1 MNKIYQLK
9 WNRSRSCWC
18 VCSELGSRIKGKK
31 AKAVLIS
38 AISLYSSLAV
48 SNDVIVDQDKTVEF
62 GTSNQSINYR
72 ITVTDNANLVINATD
87 SSRPRLTLAS
97 GGGLDITG
105 GKVHING
112 PLNFLL
118 KGTGFLN
125 VSNAGSELYA
135 DDLYESNS
143 GMRHDQGYFNV
154 SNGGKVHVKGTSR
167 LTYLQG
173 NVSGEGSQVNSQ
185 TFFMGVYGGYGGD
198 QFLSVNNGGEVNAR
212 EHISLGYYDQR
223 SDTTLAVSEGGKIS
237 APKISL
243 STNSELALGAQ
254 EGKEAKAAG
263 IIDAEKIEFV
273 WAKTSDKKI
282 TLNHTDN
289 NAIIS
294 ANIVSGSEG
303 LGNINAF
310 NGTTYLTGDNS
321 AFSGKVKIDQKGIL
335 GITQNIGTAE
345 ITNRGK
351 LRLKADGNMTFA
363 NKISGN
369 GTISIDSGTVALTG
383 NNYAFSGY
391 IDVASDAVAVISD
404 EKNIGNAE
412 LDVDGKLQINANKDW
427 AFDNEL
433 SGDGIVEINMEN
445 HAFSFDEY
453 AYTDWFLGALAFQNT
468 AFNLEQNAEF
478 LAKGGVIAG
487 QGSQITV
494 GKGAHSISTLGFSG
508 GTVDFGALAAGA
520 QMTEGTV
527 NVSKTLDLRG
537 EGVIQV
543 TDSDV
548 VRFVSRDID
557 SALSLTEVD
566 DGNSTI
572 QLVDAKGASVI
583 GDAGNLQLHDQNG
596 QILTSSAQRDIQQN
610 GQKAAVGTYDYRL
623 TSGVNN
629 DGLYIGYGL
638 TQLDLQATDSNAL
651 VLSANGKSENAADL
665 SAQITGSGDLAFSS
679 QKGQTVSLSNRD
691 NDYTGITDLR
701 SGALLLNNDNV
712 LGNTSELRLAA
723 ETQLDMNGHS
733 QTIGTL
739 DGGVDSLLNLNGG
752 SLTLANGGRSAG
764 SLTGNGE
771 LNIQGGTLD
780 IAADNSGL
788 TANMNIANGASV
800 LVSHAQGLGSAN
812 VENNGTLTLN
822 NKGEKALTS
831 PVQYTLGGN
840 LTNSGT
846 LMAGMSGQQAGNE
859 LIIKGN
865 YHGNN
870 GQLVLNTVLDDDNSA
885 TDKLVVQGD
894 TSGSTSVTVN
904 NVGGTGAKTLNGI
917 ELIHVGGKS
926 EGEFVQAGRIVAGA
940 YDYTLARGQGANSG
954 NWYLTSGNNSP
965 DPQPNPEPTPTPKP
979 EPMPKPEPTPTPTP
993 TPTPDSGQNLDNDLR
1008 PEAGSYTAN
1017 LAAANTMFTTR
1028 LHDRSGNTYYT
1039 DMVTGE
1045 QKQTTMWMRHEG
1057 GHNKWR
1063 DGSGQLKTQS
1073 NRYVLQL
1080 GGDIA
1085 QWSQNGGDRWHLG
1098 VMAGYG
1104 NSDSKT
1110 ISSRTGYRSKASVNG
1125 YSTGLYATWY
1135 ANDESRNG
1143 AYLDSWVQYSWFDNT
1158 VKGDD
1163 LQSESYKS
1171 KGFTASLE
1179 TGYRQ
1184 KLTEFMGSQG
1194 TRNEWYV
1201 QPQAQVTWMGI
1212 KADKHRESN
1221 GTRVSSE
1228 GDGNI
1233 QTRLGVKTW
1242 LKSHHKMDDGKSRE
1256 FQPFAEV
1263 NWLHNS
1269 KDFSTRMDRVAV
1281 YQDGSRNIA
1290 EVKAGVEGQINSHLN
1305 VWGNVGVQVADKG
1318 YNDTSATIGV
1328 KWSF

>member
-1 MNKIYQLK
+1 MNKIYRLK
-9 WNRSRSCWC
+9 WNRSRNCWC

-31 AKAVLIS
+31 ARAVLIS
-38 AISLYSSLAV
+38 AIGLYSSLAF
-48 SNDVIVDQDKTVEF
+48 SGDVTVNQDKTIDF
-62 GTSNQSINYR
+62 GKADQNIDYR
-72 ITVTDNANLVINATD
+72 ITVTDNANLVIDVTD
-87 SSRPRLTLAS
+87 TSRPRFTLNS

-105 GKVHING
+105 GKVYING
-112 PLNFLL
+112 QLDVLL

-135 DDLYESNS
+135 DDLYDSNS
-143 GMRHDQGYFNV
+143 GSWHDRGYFNV
-154 SNGGKVHVKGTSR
+154 SNGGKIHVNGTSR
-167 LTYLQG
+167 LTYTQG
-173 NVSGEGSQVNSQ
+173 NVSGEGSQVNSK
-185 TFFMGVYGGYGGD
+185 TFFMGVYSSYGGD
-198 QFLSVNNGGEVNAR
+198 QYLSVNNGGEVNAS
-212 EHISLGYYDQR
+212 EQISLGYYNQN

-254 EGKEAKAAG
+254 EGSDAKAAG

-273 WAKTSDKKI
+273 WASTSEKKI
-282 TLNHTDN
+282 TLNHTDK
-289 NAIIS
+289 NATIS

-303 LGNINAF
+303 LGNINALS
-310 NGTTYLTGDNS
+310 GTTYLTGDNS
-321 AFSGKVKIDQKGIL
+321 AFSGKVTIGQNGAL
-335 GITQNIGTAE
+335 GITQNIGTAD
-345 ITNRGK
+345 ISNRGK
-351 LRLKADGNMTFA
+351 LHLKADDNMTFA

-391 IDVASDAVAVISD
+391 IDVASDAVAVITE
-404 EKNIGNAE
+404 EKNIGNAD

-427 AFDNEL
+427 VFDNDL
-433 SGDGIVEINMEN
+433 QGKGIVEIDMGN
-445 HAFSFDEY
+445 HAFSFDEF
-453 AYTDWFLGALAFQNT
+453 AYTDWFQGSLAFQNT
-468 AFNLEQNAEF
+468 TFNLEQNAEF
-478 LAKGGVIAG
+478 LQRGGITAG

-494 GKGAHSISTLGFSG
+494 GNGTHSISTLGFSG
-508 GTVDFGALAAGA
+508 GTVDFGALTTDA

-527 NVSKTLDLRG
+527 KVSKTLDLRG

-543 TDSDV
+543 ADRDV
-548 VRFVSRDID
+548 VSSVSRDID

-566 DGNSTI
+566 DDNSAI
-572 QLVDAKGASVI
+572 LLVDAQGAEVL
-583 GDAGNLQLHDQNG
+583 GDAGNLQLQDKNG
-596 QILTSSAQRDIQQN
+596 QTLSSSAQRDIQQN
-610 GQKAAVGTYDYRL
+610 GKKAAVGTYDYRL

-638 TQLDLQATDSNAL
+638 TQLDLQATDSDAL

-665 SAQITGSGDLAFSS
+665 SAKITGNGDLAFSS
-679 QKGQTVSLSNRD
+679 QKGQTVSLSNKD
-691 NDYTGITDLR
+691 NDYTGVTDLR
-701 SGALLLNNDNV
+701 SGTLLLNNDNV
-712 LGNTSELRLAA
+712 LGNTQELRLAA
-723 ETQLDMNGHS
+723 ETEMDMNGHS
-733 QTIGTL
+733 QTVGTL
-739 DGGVDSLLNLNGG
+739 NGSADSLLNLNGG
-752 SLTLANGGRSAG
+752 TLTLANGGTATG
-764 SLTGNGE
+764 SLTGSGT
-771 LNIQGGTLD
+771 LNVQGGTLD
-780 IAADNSGL
+780 IAGDNSSL
-788 TANMNIANGASV
+788 TANMNIANSAHV

-812 VENNGTLTLN
+812 VENNGTLVLN
-822 NKGEKALTS
+822 NSGEKRAAV
-831 PVQYTLGGN
+831 PVSYSLGGN
-840 LTNSGT
+840 LTNNGT
-846 LMAGMSGQQAGNE
+846 LMTGMSGQQAGNA
-859 LIIKGN
+859 LVVKGN

-870 GQLVLNTVLDDDNSA
+870 GQLVMNTVLNGDDSV
-885 TDKLVVQGD
+885 TDKLVVEGD
-894 TSGSTSVTVN
+894 TSGMTSVTVN
-904 NVGGTGAKTLNGI
+904 NAGGTGAKTLNGI

-954 NWYLTSGNNSP
+954 NWYLTSGGESVE
-965 DPQPNPEPTPTPKP
+965 PQPEPEPMPNPEPNP
-979 EPMPKPEPTPTPTP
+979 EPNPTPEPTPEPTP
-993 TPTPDSGQNLDNDLR
+993 VPDQTLDNDLR
-1008 PEAGSYTAN
+1008 PEAGGYIAN
-1017 LAAANTMFTTR
+1017 LAAANTMFTSR
-1028 LHDRSGNTYYT
+1028 LHERLGSTYYT
-1039 DMVTGE
+1039 DLVTGE

-1063 DGSGQLKTQS
+1063 DASGQLKTQS

-1085 QWSQNGGDRWHLG
+1085 QWSISGNDRWHLG

-1110 ISSRTGYRSKASVNG
+1110 ISSRTGYRTKASVNG

-1135 ANDESRNG
+1135 ADDESHNG
-1143 AYLDSWVQYSWFDNT
+1143 AYLDSWAQYSWFDNT

-1179 TGYRQ
+1179 AGYKH
-1184 KLTEFMGSQG
+1184 KLAEFNGSQG
-1194 TRNEWYV
+1194 TRNEWYI
-1201 QPQAQVTWMGI
+1201 QPQAQITWMGV

-1221 GTRVSSE
+1221 GTLVRSE

-1242 LKSHHKMDDGKSRE
+1242 LKSHHKMDEGKSRE
-1256 FQPFAEV
+1256 FQPFMEV

-1269 KDFSTRMDRVAV
+1269 KDFSTRMDGVSV
-1281 YQDGSRNIA
+1281 SQDGTRNIA
-1290 EVKAGVEGQINSHLN
+1290 EIKTGVEGQLNANLN

-1318 YNDTSATIGV
+1318 YNDTSAMIGV

>member
-48 SNDVIVDQDKTVEF
+48 SKNVTVSGDHTTVF
-62 GTSNQSINYR
+62 GKDNQTIDYR

-185 TFFMGVYGGYGGD
+185 TFFMGVYGGYGGN

-412 LDVDGKLQINANKDW
+412 LDVDGKLKINANKDW

-445 HAFSFDEY
+445 HTFSFDEY

-548 VRFVSRDID
+548 VRSVSRDID

-572 QLVDAKGASVI
+572 QLVDAKGANVI

-596 QILTSSAQRDIQQN
+596 QILTSSAQRDIQQH

-712 LGNTSELRLAA
+712 LGNTRELRLAA

-780 IAADNSGL
+780 ITADNSGL

-800 LVSHAQGLGSAN
+800 LVSHAQGLG
-812 VENNGTLTLN
+812 
-822 NKGEKALTS
+822 
-831 PVQYTLGGN
+831 VQT
-840 LTNSGT
+840 
-846 LMAGMSGQQAGNE
+846 
-859 LIIKGN
+859 
-865 YHGNN
+865 
-870 GQLVLNTVLDDDNSA
+870 
-885 TDKLVVQGD
+885 
-894 TSGSTSVTVN
+894 
-904 NVGGTGAKTLNGI
+904 
-917 ELIHVGGKS
+917 
-926 EGEFVQAGRIVAGA
+926 
-940 YDYTLARGQGANSG
+940 
-954 NWYLTSGNNSP
+954 
-965 DPQPNPEPTPTPKP
+965 
-979 EPMPKPEPTPTPTP
+979 
-993 TPTPDSGQNLDNDLR
+993 
-1008 PEAGSYTAN
+1008 
-1017 LAAANTMFTTR
+1017 
-1028 LHDRSGNTYYT
+1028 
-1039 DMVTGE
+1039 
-1045 QKQTTMWMRHEG
+1045 
-1057 GHNKWR
+1057 
-1063 DGSGQLKTQS
+1063 
-1073 NRYVLQL
+1073 
-1080 GGDIA
+1080 
-1085 QWSQNGGDRWHLG
+1085 
-1098 VMAGYG
+1098 
-1104 NSDSKT
+1104 
-1110 ISSRTGYRSKASVNG
+1110 SRT
-1125 YSTGLYATWY
+1125 
-1135 ANDESRNG
+1135 
-1143 AYLDSWVQYSWFDNT
+1143 
-1158 VKGDD
+1158 
-1163 LQSESYKS
+1163 
-1171 KGFTASLE
+1171 TA
-1179 TGYRQ
+1179 
-1184 KLTEFMGSQG
+1184 
-1194 TRNEWYV
+1194 
-1201 QPQAQVTWMGI
+1201 P
-1212 KADKHRESN
+1212 
-1221 GTRVSSE
+1221 
-1228 GDGNI
+1228 
-1233 QTRLGVKTW
+1233 
-1242 LKSHHKMDDGKSRE
+1242 
-1256 FQPFAEV
+1256 
-1263 NWLHNS
+1263 
-1269 KDFSTRMDRVAV
+1269 
-1281 YQDGSRNIA
+1281 
-1290 EVKAGVEGQINSHLN
+1290 
-1305 VWGNVGVQVADKG
+1305 
-1318 YNDTSATIGV
+1318 
-1328 KWSF
+1328 

>member
-48 SNDVIVDQDKTVEF
+48 SKNVTVSGDHTTVF
-62 GTSNQSINYR
+62 GKDNQTIDYR

-185 TFFMGVYGGYGGD
+185 TFFMGVYGGYGGN

-445 HAFSFDEY
+445 HTFSFDEY

-548 VRFVSRDID
+548 VRSVSRDID

-572 QLVDAKGASVI
+572 QLVDAKGANVI

-712 LGNTSELRLAA
+712 LGNTRELRLAA

-831 PVQYTLGGN
+831 PVQYTLGG
-840 LTNSGT
+840 
-846 LMAGMSGQQAGNE
+846 
-859 LIIKGN
+859 I
-865 YHGNN
+865 
-870 GQLVLNTVLDDDNSA
+870 
-885 TDKLVVQGD
+885 
-894 TSGSTSVTVN
+894 
-904 NVGGTGAKTLNGI
+904 
-917 ELIHVGGKS
+917 
-926 EGEFVQAGRIVAGA
+926 
-940 YDYTLARGQGANSG
+940 
-954 NWYLTSGNNSP
+954 
-965 DPQPNPEPTPTPKP
+965 
-979 EPMPKPEPTPTPTP
+979 
-993 TPTPDSGQNLDNDLR
+993 
-1008 PEAGSYTAN
+1008 
-1017 LAAANTMFTTR
+1017 
-1028 LHDRSGNTYYT
+1028 
-1039 DMVTGE
+1039 
-1045 QKQTTMWMRHEG
+1045 
-1057 GHNKWR
+1057 
-1063 DGSGQLKTQS
+1063 
-1073 NRYVLQL
+1073 
-1080 GGDIA
+1080 
-1085 QWSQNGGDRWHLG
+1085 
-1098 VMAGYG
+1098 
-1104 NSDSKT
+1104 
-1110 ISSRTGYRSKASVNG
+1110 
-1125 YSTGLYATWY
+1125 
-1135 ANDESRNG
+1135 
-1143 AYLDSWVQYSWFDNT
+1143 
-1158 VKGDD
+1158 
-1163 LQSESYKS
+1163 
-1171 KGFTASLE
+1171 
-1179 TGYRQ
+1179 
-1184 KLTEFMGSQG
+1184 
-1194 TRNEWYV
+1194 
-1201 QPQAQVTWMGI
+1201 
-1212 KADKHRESN
+1212 
-1221 GTRVSSE
+1221 
-1228 GDGNI
+1228 
-1233 QTRLGVKTW
+1233 
-1242 LKSHHKMDDGKSRE
+1242 
-1256 FQPFAEV
+1256 
-1263 NWLHNS
+1263 
-1269 KDFSTRMDRVAV
+1269 
-1281 YQDGSRNIA
+1281 
-1290 EVKAGVEGQINSHLN
+1290 
-1305 VWGNVGVQVADKG
+1305 
-1318 YNDTSATIGV
+1318 
-1328 KWSF
+1328 

>member
-1 MNKIYQLK
+1 MNKIYRLK
-9 WNRSRSCWC
+9 WNRSRNCWS
-18 VCSELGSRIKGKK
+18 VCSELGSRVKGKK
-31 AKAVLIS
+31 SRAVLIS
-38 AISLYSSLAV
+38 AISLYSSLVFAD
-48 SNDVIVDQDKTVEF
+48 DVIVNQDKTIDF
-62 GTSNQSINYR
+62 GKENQSIDYR
-72 ITVTDNANLVINATD
+72 ITVTDNANLVINTTD
-87 SSRPRLTLAS
+87 TSRPRLTLAS

-105 GKVHING
+105 GKVTING

-154 SNGGKVHVKGTSR
+154 SNGGKIHVKGTSR
-167 LTYLQG
+167 LTYTQG
-173 NVSGEGSQVNSQ
+173 NVSGEGSQVNAG
-185 TFFMGVYGGYGGD
+185 TFFMGVYGGYGGN

-223 SDTTLAVSEGGKIS
+223 SDTTLVVSDGGKIS

-254 EGKEAKAAG
+254 EGSAAKAAG

-282 TLNHTDN
+282 TLNHTDK
-289 NAIIS
+289 NATIS
-294 ANIVSGSEG
+294 ADIVSGSEG
-303 LGNINAF
+303 LGYINAL

-321 AFSGKVKIDQKGIL
+321 AFSGKVKIEQNGAL

-345 ITNRGK
+345 INNRGK
-351 LRLKADGNMTFA
+351 LHLKADDSMTFA

-391 IDVASDAVAVISD
+391 IDVASGAVAVISED
-404 EKNIGNAE
+404 KNIGRAD

-427 AFDNEL
+427 VFDNDL
-433 SGDGIVEINMEN
+433 QGRGIVEINMGN
-445 HAFSFDEY
+445 HEFSFDEF
-453 AYTDWFLGALAFQNT
+453 AYTDWFQGSLAFQNT
-468 AFNLEQNAEF
+468 TFNLEKNAEF
-478 LAKGGVIAG
+478 LQRGGITAG
-487 QGSQITV
+487 QGSQVTV

-508 GTVDFGALAAGA
+508 GTVDFGALTAGA

-543 TDSDV
+543 SDSDV
-548 VRFVSRDID
+548 VSSVSRDID

-572 QLVDAKGASVI
+572 KLVDAQGAEVL
-583 GDAGNLQLHDQNG
+583 GDAGNLQLQDKNG
-596 QILTSSAQRDIQQN
+596 QILSSSAQRDIQQN

-638 TQLDLQATDSNAL
+638 TQLDLHATDSDAL
-651 VLSANGKSENAADL
+651 VLSSNGKSENAADL
-665 SAQITGSGDLAFSS
+665 SAKITGSGDLAFSS
-679 QKGQTVSLSNRD
+679 QKGQTVSLSNKD
-691 NDYTGITDLR
+691 NDYTGVTDLR
-701 SGALLLNNDNV
+701 SGTLLLNNDNV
-712 LGNTSELRLAA
+712 LGNTHELRLAA
-723 ETQLDMNGHS
+723 ETELDMNGHS
-733 QTIGTL
+733 QTVGTL
-739 DGGVDSLLNLNGG
+739 NGSADSLLSLNGG
-752 SLTLANGGRSAG
+752 SLTVTNGGTSTG
-764 SLTGNGE
+764 SLTGSGE

-780 IAADNSGL
+780 IAGDNSNL
-788 TANMNIANGASV
+788 TANVNIANSANV

-812 VENNGTLTLN
+812 VENNGTLALN
-822 NKGEKALTS
+822 NSAEKRAAAS
-831 PVQYTLGGN
+831 VNYTLGGN
-840 LTNSGT
+840 LTNNGT
-846 LMAGMSGQQAGNE
+846 LMTGMSGQQAGNV
-859 LIIKGN
+859 LVVKGN

-870 GQLVLNTVLDDDNSA
+870 GQLVMNTVLNGDDSV
-885 TDKLVVQGD
+885 TDKLVVEGD
-894 TSGSTSVTVN
+894 TSGTTAVTVN
-904 NVGGTGAKTLNGI
+904 NAGGTGAKTLNGI
-917 ELIHVGGKS
+917 ELIHVDGKS

-954 NWYLTSGNNSP
+954 NWYLTSGSDSPELQPEP
-965 DPQPNPEPTPTPKP
+965 DPMPNPEPNPN
-979 EPMPKPEPTPTPTP
+979 PTPTPG
-993 TPTPDSGQNLDNDLR
+993 PDLNVDNDLR
-1008 PEAGSYTAN
+1008 PEAGSYIAN

-1028 LHDRSGNTYYT
+1028 LHERLGNTYYT

-1080 GGDIA
+1080 GGDVA
-1085 QWSQNGGDRWHLG
+1085 QWSQNGSDSWHVG

-1110 ISSRTGYRSKASVNG
+1110 ISSRTGYRAKASVNG

-1135 ANDESRNG
+1135 ADDESRNG
-1143 AYLDSWVQYSWFDNT
+1143 AYLDSWAQYSWFDNT

-1179 TGYRQ
+1179 AGYKH
-1184 KLTEFMGSQG
+1184 KLAEFNGSQG

-1201 QPQAQVTWMGI
+1201 QPQAQVTWMGV

-1221 GTRVSSE
+1221 GTLVHSN
-1228 GDGNI
+1228 GDGNV

-1256 FQPFAEV
+1256 FQPFVEV

-1269 KDFSTRMDRVAV
+1269 KDFSTSMDGVSV
-1281 YQDGSRNIA
+1281 TQDGARNIA
-1290 EVKAGVEGQINSHLN
+1290 EIKTGVEGQLNANLN
-1305 VWGNVGVQVADKG
+1305 VWGNVGVQVADRG
-1318 YNDTSATIGV
+1318 YNDTSAMVGI
-1328 KWSF
+1328 KWQF

>member
-18 VCSELGSRIKGKK
+18 VCSELGGRIKGKK

-48 SNDVIVDQDKTVEF
+48 SKNVTVSGDHTTVF
-62 GTSNQSINYR
+62 GKDNQTIDYR

-445 HAFSFDEY
+445 HTFSFDEY

-548 VRFVSRDID
+548 VRSVSRDID

-572 QLVDAKGASVI
+572 QLVDAKGANVI

-712 LGNTSELRLAA
+712 LGNTRELRLAA

-870 GQLVLNTVLDDDNSA
+870 GQLVLNMVLDGDNSA

-894 TSGSTSVTVN
+894 TSG
-904 NVGGTGAKTLNGI
+904 
-917 ELIHVGGKS
+917 
-926 EGEFVQAGRIVAGA
+926 
-940 YDYTLARGQGANSG
+940 
-954 NWYLTSGNNSP
+954 
-965 DPQPNPEPTPTPKP
+965 
-979 EPMPKPEPTPTPTP
+979 
-993 TPTPDSGQNLDNDLR
+993 
-1008 PEAGSYTAN
+1008 
-1017 LAAANTMFTTR
+1017 
-1028 LHDRSGNTYYT
+1028 
-1039 DMVTGE
+1039 
-1045 QKQTTMWMRHEG
+1045 
-1057 GHNKWR
+1057 
-1063 DGSGQLKTQS
+1063 
-1073 NRYVLQL
+1073 
-1080 GGDIA
+1080 
-1085 QWSQNGGDRWHLG
+1085 
-1098 VMAGYG
+1098 
-1104 NSDSKT
+1104 
-1110 ISSRTGYRSKASVNG
+1110 
-1125 YSTGLYATWY
+1125 
-1135 ANDESRNG
+1135 
-1143 AYLDSWVQYSWFDNT
+1143 
-1158 VKGDD
+1158 
-1163 LQSESYKS
+1163 
-1171 KGFTASLE
+1171 
-1179 TGYRQ
+1179 
-1184 KLTEFMGSQG
+1184 
-1194 TRNEWYV
+1194 
-1201 QPQAQVTWMGI
+1201 
-1212 KADKHRESN
+1212 
-1221 GTRVSSE
+1221 
-1228 GDGNI
+1228 
-1233 QTRLGVKTW
+1233 
-1242 LKSHHKMDDGKSRE
+1242 
-1256 FQPFAEV
+1256 
-1263 NWLHNS
+1263 
-1269 KDFSTRMDRVAV
+1269 
-1281 YQDGSRNIA
+1281 
-1290 EVKAGVEGQINSHLN
+1290 
-1305 VWGNVGVQVADKG
+1305 
-1318 YNDTSATIGV
+1318 
-1328 KWSF
+1328 